1 MTKPSNVTIRDVA
14 KKAGVSVATVSR
26 VLNNS
31 ALVTDETRNRI
42 QSIAEKLHYVP
53 NASARGLSTR
63 RSDII
68 GLLLPAVNGDF
79 FSEVIR
85 GADQAAQER
94 GFHFLVS
101 SHHNDLTEIQTE
113 LQAISGRVDGLLL
126 MSPNQNPHTLRKNI
140 LPASLPVVLLNC
152 PPGGEPID
160 SLTVDNRT
168 GAFEIVQHLIGH
180 GHTRIAII
188 KGLGQN
194 IDARERLEGYRLALR
209 KNGCERVSALEVE
222 GSFDESSGYDAV
234 PAILNLRPR
243 PTAVFAANDAMAVG
257 ALSALLDA
265 GVNVPGELALVGFD
279 DTPVARYV
287 TPSLT
292 TVHVPISDLGSL
304 AMKKIADILQG
315 GKRTKRE
322 HIVLPTETIIR
333 HSCGC
338 QF

>member
-1 MTKPSNVTIRDVA
+1 MATQSSVTIRDVA

-31 ALVTDETRNRI
+31 PSVTDETRSRI
-42 QSIAEKLHYVP
+42 RAIAERLHYVP

-85 GADQAAQER
+85 GADQAAQQR

-101 SHHNDLTEIQTE
+101 SHHNDPAEIQAE

-126 MSPNQNPHTLRKNI
+126 MSPNQDVHTLRKSI
-140 LPASLPVVLLNC
+140 LPGKLPVVLLNC
-152 PPGGEPID
+152 SPGDEPVD
-160 SLTVDNRT
+160 ALTVDNRA

-180 GHTRIAII
+180 GHRKIAMI
-188 KGLGQN
+188 KGLAQN
-194 IDARERLEGYRLALR
+194 IDSRERLEGYRQALK
-209 KNGCERVSALEVE
+209 KNGCEKSSALELD

-234 PAILNLRPR
+234 PAILNMRPR
-243 PTAVFAANDAMAVG
+243 PTAVFAANDAMALG

-265 GVNVPGELALVGFD
+265 GVNVPGEIAIVGFD
-279 DTPVARYV
+279 DTPVARYL

-292 TVHVPISDLGSL
+292 TVHVSISDLGTL
-304 AMKKIADILQG
+304 AMNRIIDIVRG
-315 GKRTKRE
+315 GKRIKHQ

-338 QF
+338 QI

>member
-1 MTKPSNVTIRDVA
+1 MATTSTFTIRDVA

-31 ALVTDETRNRI
+31 ASVTDETRDRI
-42 QSIAEKLHYVP
+42 QAIAQKLHYVP

-85 GADQAAQER
+85 GADQAAQQR

-101 SHHNDLTEIQTE
+101 SHHNNPAEIHAE

-126 MSPNQNPHTLRKNI
+126 MSPNQDARSLRKST
-140 LPASLPVVLLNC
+140 LPANLPVVLLNC
-152 PPGGEPID
+152 LPQGEPVD
-160 SLTVDNRT
+160 ALTVDNRA

-180 GHTRIAII
+180 GHKRIAII
-188 KGLGQN
+188 KGLSQN
-194 IDARERLEGYRLALR
+194 IDSRERLEGYRLALK
-209 KNGCERVSALEVE
+209 KNGCERSSTLEIE
-222 GSFDESSGYDAV
+222 GSFDESSGYDAA

-243 PTAVFAANDAMAVG
+243 PSAVFAANDAMAVG

-265 GVNVPGELALVGFD
+265 GVSIPGEIALVGFD
-279 DTPVARYV
+279 DTPVARYL

-292 TVHVPISDLGSL
+292 TVHVPISDLGTL
-304 AMKKIADILQG
+304 AMNRIIDVVQK
-315 GKRTKRE
+315 GKRVKRE